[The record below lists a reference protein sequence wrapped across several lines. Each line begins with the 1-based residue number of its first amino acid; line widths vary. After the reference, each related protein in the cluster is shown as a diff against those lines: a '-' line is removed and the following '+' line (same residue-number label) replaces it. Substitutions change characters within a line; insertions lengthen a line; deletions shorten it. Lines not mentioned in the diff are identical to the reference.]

1 MNRYRYQQVKFDKET
16 GHRKLSTTE
25 YAKIDS
31 KNSDIVYTTKYGDSY
46 SSLAQRFYQD
56 STLWCVIARANKEFQ
71 GNIRPKIGQKLIIPI
86 DISDTIRELNNLNS
100 KRD

>member
-56 STLWCVIARANKEFQ
+56 STLWWVIA
-71 GNIRPKIGQKLIIPI
+71 KIVQKLIIPI

>member
-31 KNSDIVYTTKYGDSY
+31 KNSDIVYTTKYRDSY
-46 SSLAQRFYQD
+46 SSLAQRFYHA
-56 STLWCVIARANKEFQ
+56 LFYPIALLVMTVPQ
-71 GNIRPKIGQKLIIPI
+71 SSSLQV
-86 DISDTIRELNNLNS
+86 
-100 KRD
+100 